1 MKDQPGVSM
10 NKLKCI
16 SVLSFVSAA
25 FILCFFACK
34 KNPSDEVKMDSSA
47 YEWVTIDEFYIPE
60 DFVEEFIKNDSAE
73 KALLPIQIKNYGNNK
88 AILRK
93 FKGKNFA
100 GPTEAQIKMMY
111 NGLEG
116 WKLIDLKYKN
126 KEEKDIQRTILY
138 VNINGEWMVG
148 DSGSLPE

>member
-1 MKDQPGVSM
+1 M

-16 SVLSFVSAA
+16 SVLSFVCVA
-25 FILCFFACK
+25 FILGLFACK
-34 KNPSDEVKMDSSA
+34 KNSSDEVNIDSSA

-60 DFVEEFIKNDSAE
+60 DYVEEFIKNDSAE
-73 KALLPIQIKNYGNNK
+73 KGLLPIQIKNYGNNK
-88 AILRK
+88 ALLRK

-111 NGLEG
+111 NGLGE

-126 KEEKDIQRTILY
+126 KEKKDIQRTILY
-138 VNINGEWMVG
+138 VYINGDWKVG
-148 DSGSLPE
+148 DSGILTK